1 MLQED
6 RDPQTFILT
15 FHFFIILPSP
25 APDAVFADISS
36 KITPENAVQ
45 KIKSLGPSSARHMGT
60 SAEPSHHPAQSA
72 GLSHVSCSSL
82 HRCLLWFSPSPLLFF
97 LLIPSSFCSI
107 WKMKKKFSET
117 TELCRQPTALPHRHP
132 GMRSTTAGG
141 ALCRKELVR
150 VVENQDWIALLP

>member
-72 GLSHVSCSSL
+72 GLSHVSRSSL

-97 LLIPSSFCSI
+97 LLSQVLSAAFEK
-107 WKMKKKFSET
+107 WKKFSET

>member
-107 WKMKKKFSET
+107 WKMKKN
-117 TELCRQPTALPHRHP
+117 
-132 GMRSTTAGG
+132 
-141 ALCRKELVR
+141 LVR
-150 VVENQDWIALLP
+150 QLNFAGSQLHFHTATQVCVQPQLAVLSAERS